1 MIDFFGVF
9 RLQDARDDVGG
20 AQDAGMLGILV
31 RTGEMETRALVV
43 ALSTGSVW
51 SCDLCVFFSGKYR
64 DGDENKLRPPPHLT
78 CDSFPEAVDHILKNL
93 L

>member
-20 AQDAGMLGILV
+20 AQEAGMLGILV

-43 ALSTGSVW
+43 AV
-51 SCDLCVFFSGKYR
+51 VEYRFS
-64 DGDENKLRPPPHLT
+64 L
-78 CDSFPEAVDHILKNL
+78 VM
-93 L
+93 